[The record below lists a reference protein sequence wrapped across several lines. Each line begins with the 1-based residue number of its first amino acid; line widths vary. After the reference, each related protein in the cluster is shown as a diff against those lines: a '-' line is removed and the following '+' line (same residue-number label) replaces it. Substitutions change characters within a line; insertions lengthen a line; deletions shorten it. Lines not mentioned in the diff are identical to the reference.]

1 MKNKLFYKIE
11 GNGLPLLLIHGFTGS
26 HKSFDDISKYLQQF
40 FKIIRIDLIGHGK
53 SMNEDESLYSFK
65 NSIESILEI
74 IDELRIIKVNLL
86 GYSLGG
92 RNAMHFASKFKE
104 RVNKLILCSS
114 SYGLESQL
122 EKDKRIKSD
131 QRLVNLLE
139 NNKLKEFVEYWESLP
154 LWNSENR
161 LSIEK
166 KKNHRKIRLSNNPY
180 GLALNLKH
188 QGQGKQN
195 NLLSELKKINTKTL
209 ILYGEKDNKYKK
221 LSTKLEKTIRK
232 SKTIMVPESGHNII
246 LENPIYV
253 SRAVKNFI
261 LGDTYV
267 N

>member
-1 MKNKLFYKIE
+1 LNNKLFYKSE

-26 HKSFDDISKYLQQF
+26 HKSFDEISKYLQQF
-40 FKIIRIDLIGHGK
+40 FKIIRIDLAGHGK
-53 SMNEDESLYSFK
+53 SMSQDASFFSFE
-65 NSIESILEI
+65 NSIKSILKI
-74 IDELRIIKVNLL
+74 LDDLRLIKVNIL

-92 RNAMHFASKFKE
+92 RNAMHFVSKFQE
-104 RVNKLILCSS
+104 RVNKLIVCSS
-114 SYGLESQL
+114 SYGLKNQL
-122 EKDKRIKSD
+122 EKDKRINSD
-131 QRLVNLLE
+131 QKLIDLLE
-139 NNKLKEFVEYWESLP
+139 NNNLKEFVKLWESLP
-154 LWNSENR
+154 LWDSEKR

-166 KKNHRKIRLSNNPY
+166 IKKHKKIRLSNNPF

-195 NLLSELKKINTKTL
+195 NLLSELKKIKNETL
-209 ILYGEKDNKYKK
+209 ILYGEKDDKYKK
-221 LSTKLEKTIRK
+221 ISTKLDKTIRN

-261 LGDTYV
+261 LGENDD